1 MDWMNTPS
9 RTRRWMLGTGGT
21 LAGAVGVGACGQGAG
36 GGQTATGTQAKGQIT
51 FLGREGGSEVA
62 VYKEGIENF
71 NASQSQVKVTHD
83 LATGNFDQKLQTLV
97 AAGTAP
103 DANYM
108 HSQTVPTYVALG
120 VAAPLDTHAKKDKTV
135 LDGLLPAA
143 VDSYRF
149 KNQVYGI
156 ADVATS
162 YVMYINRGLFTKAG
176 ATLPA
181 ERWTWNDYT
190 TAAQRI
196 VTSLRS
202 EEVFGSANY
211 VAADSWPSVLWQN
224 GADIL
229 NKDRNAV
236 TVDRPESIE
245 AISWIADQLQKT
257 RLHPM
262 PADMQGK
269 SAEQLFFDGK
279 VAMVPPYS
287 SRAGTIAKM
296 AQFEVEAVHLP
307 VGKQRVT
314 RTACGS
320 VAMNKGTKLPDASW
334 EFLKYI
340 AGEEFQWSMARV
352 GGIIFPGHKKVANSP
367 DLFAAGQFPKNSKVV
382 VDAIGYARIEPY
394 TVRYL
399 EIKAALTAELDKVWR
414 GESNV
419 RDAMTRA
426 KAAMDPILA
435 DAVAQA
441 K

>member
-1 MDWMNTPS
+1 MSQIRTS
-9 RTRRWMLGTGGT
+9 TKTRRAVVSAAAAGL
-21 LAGAVGVGACGQGAG
+21 GAVALAACGQEAG
-36 GGQTATGTQAKGQIT
+36 GSPSTPSQATGQIT
-51 FLGREGGSEVA
+51 FLGRESGSEVA
-62 VYKEGIENF
+62 VYKEAIEKF
-71 NASQSQVKVTHD
+71 NASQPRVKVTHD
-83 LATGNFDQKLQTLV
+83 LATGNFDQKLQTVV

-108 HSQTVPTYVALG
+108 HSQTVPTYVSLG
-120 VAAPLDTHAKKDKTV
+120 VAAPLDAHAKKDKAV

-149 KNQVYGI
+149 KNEVYGI

-162 YVMYINRGLFTKAG
+162 YVMYINPALFRKAG
-176 ATLPA
+176 ATLPT
-181 ERWTWNDYT
+181 EKWTWSDYT

-196 VTSLRS
+196 VSALRG
-202 EEVFGSANY
+202 EEVFGVANWN
-211 VAADSWPSVLWQN
+211 AADSWPSVLWQN

-236 TVDRPESIE
+236 TIDRPEAIE
-245 AISWIADQLQKT
+245 AFTWIADQVQKAK
-257 RLHPM
+257 LHPA
-262 PADMQGK
+262 PADMAGK
-269 SAEQLFFDGK
+269 SAEQMFFDGK
-279 VAMVPPYS
+279 AAMIPTYS
-287 SRAGTIAKM
+287 SRAGTIAKT

-307 VGKQRVT
+307 AGKQRVN
-314 RTACGS
+314 RTACGG
-320 VAMNKGTKLPDASW
+320 VAMGKASKAPDATW

-367 DLFAAGQFPKNSKVV
+367 ELFATGAFPKNSKVV

-399 EIKAALTAELDKVWR
+399 DMKGVLGTELNKVWT
-414 GESNV
+414 GESGV
-419 RDAMTRA
+419 RDAMVRA
-426 KAAMDPILA
+426 KGVMEPILA
-435 DAVAQA
+435 EAVAAA

>member
-1 MDWMNTPS
+1 MDQTNTS
-9 RTRRWMLGTGGT
+9 TKTRRAVLSA
-21 LAGAVGVGACGQGAG
+21 AGLGVGATALAACGQGTDG
-36 GGQTATGTQAKGQIT
+36 GPAATGAPATGQIT
-51 FLGREGGSEVA
+51 FLGRESGSEVA
-62 VYKEGIENF
+62 VYKEGIEKF
-71 NASQSQVKVTHD
+71 NASQPRVKVTHD

-120 VAAPLDTHAKKDKTV
+120 VAAPLDAHAKKDKAV

-149 KNQVYGI
+149 KNGVYGI

-162 YVMYINRGLFTKAG
+162 YVMYINPALFRKAG
-176 ATLPA
+176 ATLPT
-181 ERWTWNDYT
+181 ERWTWSDYT

-196 VTSLRS
+196 VSALRS
-202 EEVFGSANY
+202 EEVWATANW

-236 TVDRPESIE
+236 TIDRPEAIE
-245 AISWIADQLQKT
+245 AFSWIADQIQKT
-257 RLHPM
+257 RLHPA
-262 PADMQGK
+262 PADMAGK

-279 VAMVPPYS
+279 VAMVPTYS
-287 SRAGTIAKM
+287 SRAGTIAKT

-307 VGKQRVT
+307 AGKQRVC
-314 RTACGS
+314 RTACGGM
-320 VAMNKGTKLPDASW
+320 AMGKASKLPDATW

-340 AGEEFQWSMARV
+340 AGEDFQWSMARV
-352 GGIIFPGHKKVANSP
+352 GGIIFPGHKKVAGSP
-367 DLFAAGQFPKNSKVV
+367 DLFAGQFPKNSKVV
-382 VDAIGYARIEPY
+382 VDAISYARIEPY

-399 EIKAALTAELDKVWR
+399 EIKAALTAELDKVWK
-414 GESNV
+414 GESGV

-426 KAAMDPILA
+426 KAAMEPILA
-435 DAVAQA
+435 EAVAAA